1 MIGLTICTRMRCK
14 MKRYSR
20 KIVILYTL
28 IVIIPALILRVSLI
42 SQQDNARAN
51 IFVVLL
57 SIGFDL
63 ILLSII
69 LTGLIIKHKKNLR
82 SVEVLDSASINEV
95 KFKSKI
101 DNLIAQE
108 SVLKESNKQ
117 ITMYEQSLIS
127 EFETSEVRINSLS
140 RDIQDLEKAMRLVE
154 KLDDSILS
162 LTNQFLIWID
172 DKGYIKKIN
181 RAFVNRL
188 GYSEEDLID
197 KNICTLVLDEKN
209 TLISDEDE
217 TIQKEWLDQLKNAS
231 QKPVYALMKI
241 QALSKGAVENV
252 SLLTLQLSDQTL
264 LCIGKAVNDE
274 IAMQSNIL
282 RKNRELEY
290 INQINASLISNW
302 DIDALLDNIIKRID
316 YLFNVKFGGIYVMD
330 SDNKWILKSFASKK
344 FTLDDIHA
352 MALTRYIDAYVNK
365 DGQLRTIEI
374 SNDRMKYLVV
384 SPMMVASEIIAVI
397 VIASDQE
404 MSANDISILK
414 MFKNQ
419 TSMVIQRAIIY
430 DRLRDHYFGTIEAL
444 VNVIEAKD
452 KYTEGHSRRVS
463 RFSIEIAKELG
474 YSNEEIENVEI
485 AGLLHDIGKIGVDQ
499 DILTKRGKLTPEEYA
514 AIKEHPEKGIQ
525 ILDAINLESD
535 IREGILY
542 HHLRYDL
549 KGYPAASIEKLP
561 LYACIIGIADAF
573 DAMTSARSY
582 NLARSKEEALKELI
596 NYSGTQFD
604 PEMVKIVKQIME
616 QRPDSLQNIIDDVES
631 IYNAS

>member
-1 MIGLTICTRMRCK
+1 
-14 MKRYSR
+14 MKKYSR
-20 KIVILYTL
+20 KVVMLTAL
-28 IVIIPALILRVSLI
+28 IIIIPALIIRVSLL
-42 SQQDNARAN
+42 SQQVNTKTN
-51 IFVVLL
+51 IFIVLL
-57 SIGFDL
+57 SVGIDL
-63 ILLSII
+63 AFLSII
-69 LTGLIIKHKKNLR
+69 LFGLKMKHNKEFKA
-82 SVEVLDSASINEV
+82 VEVLDSSLTNEV
-95 KFKSKI
+95 KLKSKI
-101 DNLIAQE
+101 DNLMALE
-108 SVLKESNKQ
+108 SVLGESNDKM
-117 ITMYEQSLIS
+117 IVFEQSLIS
-127 EFETSEVRINSLS
+127 EHETGEAEIVALS
-140 RDIQDLEKAMRLVE
+140 RDILVLEREMSLVV
-154 KLDDSILS
+154 KLDDSIMN

-172 DKGYIKKIN
+172 DKGFIKKIN
-181 RAFVNRL
+181 RSFVKRL
-188 GYSEEDLID
+188 GYCEEELID
-197 KNICTLVLDEKN
+197 KNICTLVLDENN
-209 TLISDEDE
+209 TLLSTEDE
-217 TIQKEWLDQLKNAS
+217 ATQNDWLEQLKNAS
-231 QKPVYALMKI
+231 QKPVYTLMKI
-241 QALSKGAVENV
+241 QALSENALENV

-344 FTLDDIHA
+344 FTYDDIQA

-365 DGQLRTIEI
+365 EGQLRTVEI
-374 SNDRMKYLVV
+374 SNERMKYLVV

-397 VIASDQE
+397 LIASDQE
-404 MSANDISILK
+404 MGANDISILK

-430 DRLRDHYFGTIEAL
+430 DQLRDHYFRTIEAL

-485 AGLLHDIGKIGVDQ
+485 AGLLHDIGKVGIDQ

-525 ILDAINLESD
+525 ILDAINLENE

-549 KGYPAASIEKLP
+549 KGYPTANIEKLP

-582 NLARSKEEALKELI
+582 NLARSKAEALEELI
-596 NYSGTQFD
+596 KYSGTQFD
-604 PEMVKIVKQIME
+604 PEMVKIVKRIME
-616 QRPDSLQNIIDDVES
+616 QRPENLQNIIDDMES